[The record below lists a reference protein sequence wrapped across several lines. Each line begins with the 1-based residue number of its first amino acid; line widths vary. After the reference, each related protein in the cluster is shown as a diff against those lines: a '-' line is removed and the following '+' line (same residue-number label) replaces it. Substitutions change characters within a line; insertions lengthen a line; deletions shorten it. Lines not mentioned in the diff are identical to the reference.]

1 MHPLCQFSTPQS
13 VQKIEVSNEWLPPMQ
28 SHSVIL
34 AAAFRRLQANKSE
47 FLPLNRSVPLL
58 VLIGLESIHRVV
70 Q

>member
-1 MHPLCQFSTPQS
+1 MSGCLQCSR
-13 VQKIEVSNEWLPPMQ
+13 IA
-28 SHSVIL
+28 SVIL